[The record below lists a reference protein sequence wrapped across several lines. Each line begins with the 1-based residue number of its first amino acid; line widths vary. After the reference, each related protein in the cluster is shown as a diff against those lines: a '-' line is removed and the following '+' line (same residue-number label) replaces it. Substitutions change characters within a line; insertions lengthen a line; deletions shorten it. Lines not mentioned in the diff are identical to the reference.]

1 MKYMIHSSGHEAI
14 KDIEHIANLERANE
28 ILQELKDEIYDEYD
42 VNEDCD
48 DWDEDEKF
56 FSLGREEMGYISYRI
71 YEVPDF
77 KSKAEEYIWKAK
89 LALDDADDAS
99 IDYSYSLM
107 DNCVDYYTSMARKY
121 IDSAMKEVGICT
133 I

>member
-1 MKYMIHSSGHEAI
+1 
-14 KDIEHIANLERANE
+14 
-28 ILQELKDEIYDEYD
+28 
-42 VNEDCD
+42 
-48 DWDEDEKF
+48 
-56 FSLGREEMGYISYRI
+56 MGYISYRI